1 MLKVFYIFL
10 SSLLIIQTKVAYKFK
25 YSMLLRIKKLAVA
38 SVLFFLV
45 LMSLAAR
52 TEEGDRSGK
61 GRRYFFGGNFGLQFG
76 SITNIEVSPI
86 AGYRLL
92 PWFSIASGPKYQLY
106 GENYAGFK
114 FSTHI
119 YGARAFARIMVIGD
133 FDKVIPLGFHGGLF
147 AHVEYEVL
155 SLERQYFDLTGIE
168 GRFWLKSVLVGGGIS
183 QPLSERV
190 SANIM
195 LLWNLNETP
204 NSLYRNPIFRFGI
217 NF

>member
-1 MLKVFYIFL
+1 
-10 SSLLIIQTKVAYKFK
+10 
-25 YSMLLRIKKLAVA
+25 MLLKAKRLTVV

-45 LMSLAAR
+45 LTLSVAR
-52 TEEGDRSGK
+52 NGEENK

-86 AGYRLL
+86 AGYRLF
-92 PWFSIASGPKYQLY
+92 PWFSVAAGPKYQLY
-106 GENYAGFK
+106 GKNYAGFNK

-119 YGARAFARIMVIGD
+119 YGGRTFARIMVIGD
-133 FDKVIPLGFHGGLF
+133 LDKFIPLGFHGGLF
-147 AHVEYEVL
+147 AHAEYEAL
-155 SLERQYFDLTGIE
+155 SLERQYFDDSGSE

-183 QPLSERV
+183 QPLSERA

-195 LLWNLNETP
+195 LLWNLNETA
-204 NSLYRNPIFRFGI
+204 NTLYNNPIIRFGI